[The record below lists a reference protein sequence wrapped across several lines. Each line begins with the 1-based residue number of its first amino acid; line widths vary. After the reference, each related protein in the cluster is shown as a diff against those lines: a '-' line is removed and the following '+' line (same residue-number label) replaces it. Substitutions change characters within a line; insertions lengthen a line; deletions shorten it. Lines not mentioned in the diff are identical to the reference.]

1 MRRVRAL
8 LVEVALRADVVR
20 DAPGDAPVAT
30 EDDARRPRI
39 SGPRHVEPSADQVG
53 LIPAARRAEGDVR
66 IADHERPAGNAAARA
81 DDPVVAAGAVVDPAQ
96 RRLHRVRAAAR
107 ARVLAGMQN
116 RLVDR
121 LGGREGAEQRAI
133 AQGAPGQLGHRN
145 HRKPPR
151 EIPAKLAQQ
160 RNRIERPPRLRP
172 IVEQVELDRRQ
183 VAAVLDERVHAG
195 REGLVARGR
204 LGRQARRFVG
214 RDSVQ
219 PDRSHQHVVV
229 ERLGAQ
235 DFRQTP
241 QRPPPQI
248 VHLEQPVLGHR
259 VAVPHEQV
267 GLFFGIDMRQ
277 AADVPLDLNRCADRA
292 CRPPVGHR
300 QPALK
305 LLVPPGLELSFRQP
319 GRGANDRQPTR
330 RGPIGAG
337 SGVSRWPWCLLPGV
351 PVQA

>member
-8 LVEVALRADVVR
+8 LVEVALRADVVG

-53 LIPAARRAEGDVR
+53 LIPAARRAEGDVW
-66 IADHERPAGNAAARA
+66 IADHERPAGSAAARA
-81 DDPVVAAGAVVDPAQ
+81 DHPVVAAGAVVDPAQ
-96 RRLHRVRAAAR
+96 WRLHGIRAAVGAR
-107 ARVLAGMQN
+107 IFPGMQN

-121 LGGREGAEQRAI
+121 LGSHKGAVQRAV
-133 AQGAPGQLGHRN
+133 AQGAPGQLGHGN

-151 EIPAKLAQQ
+151 EIPAKLTQQ
-160 RNRIERPPRLRP
+160 RNRVERPPCLGP

-183 VAAVLDERVHAG
+183 VAAVLDISVHAG
-195 REGLVARGR
+195 REGLVVRRR
-204 LGRQARRFVG
+204 LGRQARRFVR

-219 PDRSHQHVVV
+219 PDRSHQQVVV
-229 ERLGAQ
+229 KRLGTE
-235 DFRQTP
+235 DFRQPP

-267 GLFFGIDMRQ
+267 GLGLRHRY
-277 AADVPLDLNRCADRA
+277 AAGRWRPAGS
-292 CRPPVGHR
+292 RPPRRQGPTPVHRSPPAGAEAPRSTRPRTRLPSARPRHGHR
-300 QPALK
+300 QP
-305 LLVPPGLELSFRQP
+305 
-319 GRGANDRQPTR
+319 TH

-337 SGVSRWPWCLLPGV
+337 SGASRWP
-351 PVQA
+351 